1 MVVMKGIRKQRLIM
15 GRIAKS
21 RIFFC
26 SMLCILL
33 VASCEQRDP
42 QTEYELLRETVFP
55 SPREGE
61 NAAQEYIDYFHKNK
75 KARIAEVS
83 EMRRQ
88 YQQIGVFT
96 SITFNSYVD
105 FLNQTRELN
114 KELSRS
120 DYFGVRKLWSSLY
133 GDRHDRLLGELMD
146 SILETDFDDFFKK
159 EVWKISERE
168 FLLGV
173 ESIDQVS
180 LSMPTLVN
188 NGTAK
193 KASGEYRVHLR
204 GKDLLGWVS
213 RTALVS
219 VEGTIGTDAS
229 GNLASIRTGY
239 QILKRP
245 SLLPD

>member
-1 MVVMKGIRKQRLIM
+1 MEKIRRQRM
-15 GRIAKS
+15 FTGRIPKS
-21 RIFFC
+21 RIVFY
-26 SMLCILL
+26 SMLCVLL
-33 VASCEQRDP
+33 AVSCEQRDP
-42 QTEYELLRETVFP
+42 QAEYELLRETVFT

-61 NAAQEYIDYFHKNK
+61 DAAQEYIDYFNKNK

-83 EMRRQ
+83 EMRSQ
-88 YQQIGVFT
+88 YQKIDVFT
-96 SITFNSYVD
+96 SVTFNTYVD
-105 FLNQTRELN
+105 FLNQTRELS

-120 DYFGVRKLWSSLY
+120 DYLGVRKLWSSLY

-146 SILETDFDDFFKK
+146 SILESDFDDFFKK

-173 ESIDQVS
+173 ESVDQVS

-213 RTALVS
+213 RTAIVQ
-219 VEGTIGTDAS
+219 VEGTIGTDVS

-239 QILKRP
+239 QILKKP
-245 SLLPD
+245 SLLSD